1 MSKPHL
7 YDFTG
12 STYART
18 VRMLLAE
25 KGAAYDSTQVNVLE
39 GEPQKPEHLA
49 RHPFGKVPVLDHDGR
64 RILETTAICGY
75 VDAAFD
81 GPSFVPTDP
90 WDRARMDMTTSFVD
104 AYGYKAMVWDVAI
117 QHLFP
122 DAVGG
127 MDEAKL
133 DKGKND
139 ATKLL
144 TYLMTMKGDSPWLA
158 GAERS
163 VADFYLAPC
172 CAYVAMTPEAEK
184 LFDVH
189 GFGDWWSTVQ
199 GLESFRS
206 TAPDMG

>member
-25 KGAAYDSTQVNVLE
+25 KGVDYDATPVNVLE

-49 RHPFGKVPVLDHDGR
+49 RHPFGKVPVLDHDGHR
-64 RILETTAICGY
+64 VLETTAICGY
-75 VDAAFD
+75 VDAAFG
-81 GPSFVPTDP
+81 GPSFIPKDP
-90 WDRARMDMTTSFVD
+90 WDRARMDTVTSFVD
-104 AYGYKAMVWDVAI
+104 AYGYQAMVWKVAI

-133 DKGKND
+133 EVGRND
-139 ATKLL
+139 TTKLL
-144 TYLMTMKGDSPWLA
+144 TYLMGMKGDSPWLA

-172 CAYVAMTPEAEK
+172 CAYVAMTPEAET
-184 LFDVH
+184 LFDVK
-189 GFGDWWSTVQ
+189 GFGDWWSAVQ
-199 GLESFRS
+199 ALDSFAS
-206 TAPDMG
+206 TAPQLG